1 MSVAVLIRTF
11 LGLMVFAVSLA
22 AVEEGVRPL
31 PMSDDPVVKEKFFTA
46 LDLHQ
51 EGVAGD
57 EDAVLQAQE
66 ILEELLILN
75 PDDARVQVFLG
86 NLYVLRARDAVFY
99 RKMKWLKKGGAT
111 LDAAVVAAPEDPN
124 VRSVRAVNSYM
135 LPRVFGRRDIA
146 EEDFSVLLDWAETDP
161 ARYTDS
167 LLRFVYFHAGQF
179 YGKKDEDKGRALL
192 DRALNVPADSVSDE
206 QIREAIEDLS

>member
-1 MSVAVLIRTF
+1 MSVTVLIRTF

-99 RKMKWLKKGGAT
+99 RKMKWLKKIQN
-111 LDAAVVAAPEDPN
+111 LQN
-124 VRSVRAVNSYM
+124 
-135 LPRVFGRRDIA
+135 
-146 EEDFSVLLDWAETDP
+146 
-161 ARYTDS
+161 
-167 LLRFVYFHAGQF
+167 
-179 YGKKDEDKGRALL
+179 
-192 DRALNVPADSVSDE
+192 
-206 QIREAIEDLS
+206 